1 MYDVAYGQTATS
13 TVNYHCSFTEQLW
26 FLGFISQQIQV
37 VDVIFDKL
45 NASFEQLFIHAIVVG
60 SINTEILKT
69 SKALEASTEV
79 DGMLHKLILIS

>member
-13 TVNYHCSFTEQLW
+13 TVNYHTGFTEQLW

-45 NASFEQLFIHAIVVG
+45 NTSFEQLFVHAIVVG
-60 SINTEILKT
+60 SVNAEILPAIET
-69 SKALEASTEV
+69 LEASTEV